1 MFRKNELSLEIQHD
15 YTALAQVANRTT
27 REIVAPY
34 PKTAR
39 IFESL
44 LADPRVA
51 AQWNLANYMAVVK
64 LGYNDH
70 GPIHAQVVSSAAMQM
85 MQLLHHAGVD
95 FDVVESGAGD
105 WDDAHAVVLAGILLH
120 DIGNQIHRAGHEA
133 FSVALAQPILERHFA
148 PLYPDDPARLQAVL
162 GFTLSAIACHDC
174 DPAPLTMEGAVVAVA
189 DATDMT
195 KGRGRIAFDLGKI
208 DIHSVS
214 ALAIESVTIQAGTDR
229 PIEIVVALS
238 NSAGIFQVD
247 QIFARKLIATPL
259 KDYVTIRTVAAATYP
274 VSDQRIIRS
283 MVFDGSRFRI
293 DDETS
298 KSTD

>member
-1 MFRKNELSLEIQHD
+1 MFRKNELYIKTQRD
-15 YTALAQVANRTT
+15 YTALAQLANHTT
-27 REIVAPY
+27 REILAAY
-34 PKTAR
+34 PKTAQL
-39 IFESL
+39 FESL
-44 LADPRVA
+44 VSDPRVI
-51 AQWNLANYMAVVK
+51 AQWDLANYVAVVK

-70 GPIHAQVVSSAAMQM
+70 GPIHAQIVTAAAMQM
-85 MQLLHHAGVD
+85 MQLLHHAGVT
-95 FDVVESGAGD
+95 FDVVDSAVGD
-105 WDDAHAVVLAGILLH
+105 LDDAHAVVLAAILLH

-133 FSVALAQPILERHFA
+133 FSVALAQPVLERHFV
-148 PLYPDDPARLQAVL
+148 PVYGDDPIKLQALL

-174 DPAPLTMEGAVVAVA
+174 DPAPLTIEGAVVAVA

-214 ALAIESVTIQAGTDR
+214 ALAIESVVIQASSDR

-238 NSAGIFQVD
+238 NSAGIFQVE

-259 KDYVTIRTVAAATYP
+259 KDYVTIRTIVAADYP

-283 MVFDGSRFRI
+283 LTFDGTRFRI
-293 DDETS
+293 NDETA
-298 KSTD
+298 

>member
-1 MFRKNELSLEIQHD
+1 MFRKNETRSETQRD
-15 YTALAQVANRTT
+15 NTAPAQIANRTS
-27 REIVAPY
+27 REIITAY

-39 IFESL
+39 LFESL
-44 LADPRVA
+44 LGDPRVM
-51 AQWNLANYMAVVK
+51 AQWDLANYMAVVK

-70 GPIHAQVVSSAAMQM
+70 GPIHAQIVTAAAMQM
-85 MQLLHHAGVD
+85 TQLLHHAGVN

-105 WDDAHAVVLAGILLH
+105 LDDAHAVVLASILLH

-133 FSVALAQPILERHFA
+133 FSVALAQPVLERHFA
-148 PLYPDDPARLQAVL
+148 PVYGGDPARMQALL
-162 GFTLSAIACHDC
+162 GFALSAIACHDC

-195 KGRGRIAFDLGKI
+195 KGRGRIAFDLCAI

-214 ALAIESVTIQAGTDR
+214 SLAIESVTIQASHDR

-238 NSAGIFQVD
+238 NAAGIFQVE

-259 KDYVTIRTVAAATYP
+259 RDYVTIRTIAAADYP
-274 VSDQRIIRS
+274 VSDQRLIRS
-283 MVFDGSRFRI
+283 LTFDGARFRI
-293 DDETS
+293 DDEAGQAS
-298 KSTD
+298 E

>member
-1 MFRKNELSLEIQHD
+1 MFRKNKLQIGTQRD
-15 YTALAQVANRTT
+15 YTALAQSANQTT
-27 REIVAPY
+27 REIVAAY
-34 PKTAR
+34 PKTAHV
-39 IFESL
+39 FESL
-44 LADPRVA
+44 LGDPRVA
-51 AQWNLANYMAVVK
+51 AQWDLANYIAVVK

-70 GPIHAQVVSSAAMQM
+70 GPVHAQIVTAAAMQM
-85 MQLLHHAGVD
+85 MQLLQHAGVN

-105 WDDAHAVVLAGILLH
+105 WDDAYAVVLAGILLH

-148 PLYPDDPARLQAVL
+148 PVYGDDPIKLQALL
-162 GFTLSAIACHDC
+162 GFTLGAIACHDC

-195 KGRGRIAFDLGKI
+195 KGRGRIAFDLGTI

-214 ALAIESVTIQAGTDR
+214 ALAIESVTIQAGSEQ

-238 NSAGIFQVD
+238 NAAGIFQVD
-247 QIFARKLIATPL
+247 QIFARKLVVTPL
-259 KDYVTIRTVAAATYP
+259 KDYVTIRAVAAVGYP

-283 MVFDGSRFRI
+283 VVFDGTRFRS
-293 DDETS
+293 DDEADKETG
-298 KSTD
+298 

>member
-1 MFRKNELSLEIQHD
+1 MFRNNELQLETQRD
-15 YTALAQVANRTT
+15 YSALAQIANRTT
-27 REIVAPY
+27 HEIVAAY

-39 IFESL
+39 LFESL
-44 LADPRVA
+44 LGDPRLA
-51 AQWNLANYMAVVK
+51 AQWDLANYIAVVK

-70 GPIHAQVVSSAAMQM
+70 GPIHAQIVTAAAMEM
-85 MQLLHHAGVD
+85 MQLLYHAGVD

-105 WDDAHAVVLAGILLH
+105 LDDAHAVALAGIMLH
-120 DIGNQIHRAGHEA
+120 DIGNRIHRAGHEA

-148 PLYPDDPARLQAVL
+148 PAYGDDPTKMQALL

-174 DPAPLTMEGAVVAVA
+174 NPAPLTMEGAVVAVA

-195 KGRGRIAFDLGKI
+195 KGRGRIAFDLGTI

-214 ALAIESVTIQAGTDR
+214 ALAIESVTIQAGSDR
-229 PIEIVVALS
+229 PIEIVVTLS

-247 QIFARKLIATPL
+247 QIFARKLVVTPL
-259 KDYVTIRTVAAATYP
+259 RDYVTIRAVAAAGYP

-283 MVFDGSRFRI
+283 VVFDGTRFRS
-293 DDETS
+293 DDEADKT
-298 KSTD
+298 TG